1 MFQMHKRNREEK
13 DALDDKIVWDAG
25 KLRKMT
31 KMDGGKNVNKYVN

>member
-25 KLRKMT
+25 KLRKTT
-31 KMDGGKNVNKYVN
+31 KMDEGKNVNKYVN